1 MRVHFSVGTVVV
13 LTVLSIASVVA
24 CGSGSTPGAEAA
36 DASAGD
42 SARPEPVHIDQ
53 SAFPSTCP
61 KDLSA
66 LSPAV
71 PFDSVEVREYG
82 GDRDFRQIE
91 DAGADGGLPLPKDV
105 TVLTAYGA
113 PCASATNRDAC
124 LVKHAGAYVSLSDW
138 SSLANYRGGAAPPRA
153 SFAFYVVTRGDDVSI
168 VSTRVDLLRLL
179 GPLDNPTEAIH
190 AIGGPFAGC
199 LPMREDAAGYS
210 FFSLSCSGEGKL
222 EGESSL
228 DPVWEVV
235 TKMTRDGAVST
246 SESRG
251 PFAGSSFCIPAP

>member
-1 MRVHFSVGTVVV
+1 MRVQVSVGTALV
-13 LTVLSIASVVA
+13 LTVLSLGSVAA
-24 CGSGSTPGAEAA
+24 CGSGSAPGSEAS

-42 SARPEPVHIDQ
+42 SARPAPEHVDQ

-66 LSPAV
+66 FSPAV
-71 PFDSVEVREYG
+71 PFDSIEVRVFGE
-82 GDRDFRQIE
+82 REFRQVE
-91 DAGADGGLPLPKDV
+91 DAGADGGLPLPQDV

-124 LVKHAGAYVSLSDW
+124 LVKHAGAYVSQSDW

-153 SFAFYVVTRGDDVSI
+153 SFAFYVVTRGNDVSI

-179 GPLDNPTEAIH
+179 GSLDNPTEAIH

-235 TKMTRDGAVST
+235 TTMTRDGAIT
-246 SESRG
+246 KAESRG
-251 PFAGSSFCIPAP
+251 PFSGSSYCIPAP